1 MIQYNTFILFLS
13 NSGERR
19 NFSQL
24 LCGIEAGFGG
34 YLTSSSLKAI
44 IETALKT
51 ASVDPVIVVILS
63 GQDPSEMVI
72 RAVL

>member
-1 MIQYNTFILFLS
+1 MFVSPIATFCLIFPS
-13 NSGERR
+13 YCCSARD
-19 NFSQL
+19 
-24 LCGIEAGFGG
+24 LCTGRQT
-34 YLTSSSLKAI
+34 LTSSNLKAI

-51 ASVDPVIVVILS
+51 ASVDPVIVVIRS